1 MSPSKKT
8 TVSLVVPCFNEAEV
22 IGLFH
27 AELARVVDSIDE
39 YDFQICYVDDGS
51 QDGTLGKLATL
62 AARDQRVQVLAL
74 SRNFGHQTAL
84 MAGLENVNGD
94 AVITLDSDLQ
104 HPPSFIPQILKAWNE
119 GFDIVSMVRETT
131 DGASFF
137 KRTSSAWFYKL
148 LNAISDT
155 KVVPGAS
162 DFMLLSRQAKEA
174 LTALPDRHLFIR
186 GMVSWIGFPR
196 TFIHYNAPPRA
207 AGKSKY
213 GLAKMISLSLNGI
226 FSLSIK
232 PITLAIRFGTA
243 IIVMSGAYFA
253 YIAGRYILFGDL
265 VPGWASIATLVMFF
279 SGVHLCFIG
288 LIGQYLGR
296 VFEQVKNRPRY
307 YLKDLPNFQMQS
319 QTKGKAA

>member
-1 MSPSKKT
+1 MGPSKKT

-27 AELARVVDSIDE
+27 TELTRVIDSIDD
-39 YDFQICYVDDGS
+39 YDFEICYVDDGS
-51 QDGTLGKLATL
+51 QDGTIGKLTTL
-62 AARDQRVQVLAL
+62 AERDQRVQVLAL
-74 SRNFGHQTAL
+74 SRNFGHQAAL
-84 MAGLENVNGD
+84 MAGLENVTGD

-104 HPPSFIPQILKAWNE
+104 HPPSFIPQLLKSWSK

-131 DGASFF
+131 DGASLF
-137 KRTSSAWFYKL
+137 KRISSQLFYRL
-148 LNAISDT
+148 LNTISDT

-186 GMVSWIGFPR
+186 GMISWIGFPR
-196 TFIHYNAPPRA
+196 SFIHYTAPPRA

-213 GLAKMISLSLNGI
+213 GLAKMITLSLNGI

-232 PITLAIRFGTA
+232 PITLAIRFGMA
-243 IIVMSGAYFA
+243 IILLSGAYFA
-253 YIAGRYILFGDL
+253 YIAGRYLLFGDL

-307 YLKDLPNFQMQS
+307 YLKELPKLQMQS
-319 QTKGKAA
+319 QTKGKVA

>member
-8 TVSLVVPCFNEAEV
+8 TISLVVPCFNEAEV

-27 AELARVVDSIDE
+27 TELTRVIDSIDD
-39 YDFQICYVDDGS
+39 YDFEICYVDDGS
-51 QDGTLGKLATL
+51 QDGTIGKLTTL
-62 AARDQRVQVLAL
+62 ATRDQRVQVLAL
-74 SRNFGHQTAL
+74 SRNFGHQAAL
-84 MAGLENVNGD
+84 MAGLENVTGD

-104 HPPSFIPQILKAWNE
+104 HPPSFIPQLLESWSK

-131 DGASFF
+131 DGASLF
-137 KRTSSAWFYKL
+137 KRISSSLFYRL
-148 LNAISDT
+148 LNTISDT

-186 GMVSWIGFPR
+186 GMISWIGFPR
-196 TFIHYNAPPRA
+196 SFIHYTAPPRA

-213 GLAKMISLSLNGI
+213 GLAKMITLSLNGI

-243 IIVMSGAYFA
+243 IILLSGAYFA
-253 YIAGRYILFGDL
+253 YIAGRYLLFGDL

-307 YLKDLPNFQMQS
+307 YLKELPKFQMQS
-319 QTKGKAA
+319 QTKGKVA